1 MNAPVLTATVETWPL
16 ARTFRISRESR
27 DAATVVVATLTAGP
41 HTGRGESVPYRR
53 YGESPDSVLA
63 EINAFAKQSP
73 QTLDHDAIM
82 AGLPAGAARNAVDC
96 ALWDLRAKQT
106 GARAWSLA
114 GLDAPPTMTSAY
126 TISLD
131 TPDAMAAQAAEHRH
145 YPLLKL
151 KVTGDGDLER
161 VRAIRAAAP
170 EPALLVDA
178 NEAWRPEQ
186 LVAFDA
192 EMAAL
197 GVIAIEQPLPA
208 GQDDA
213 LLAHKG
219 QVPFCADES
228 CHTAADL
235 PSLAGK
241 YQMVNIK
248 LDKAGGL
255 TAALELL
262 AGARTQGFSV
272 MVGCMVGTSLAMAPA
287 MLMAASAE
295 VVDLDGPWLLAEDR
309 APSLLGQ
316 GMHLEA
322 IDPTLWG

>member
-1 MNAPVLTATVETWPL
+1 V
-16 ARTFRISRESR
+16 
-27 DAATVVVATLTAGP
+27 
-41 HTGRGESVPYRR
+41 
-53 YGESPDSVLA
+53 
-63 EINAFAKQSP
+63 
-73 QTLDHDAIM
+73 
-82 AGLPAGAARNAVDC
+82 
-96 ALWDLRAKQT
+96 
-106 GARAWSLA
+106 
-114 GLDAPPTMTSAY
+114 TSAY

-186 LVAFDA
+186 LAAFDA
-192 EMAAL
+192 EMGAL
-197 GVIAIEQPLPA
+197 GVVAIEQPLPA

-213 LLAHKG
+213 LLAHQG
-219 QVPFCADES
+219 QVPLCADES
-228 CHTAADL
+228 CHTTADL
-235 PSLAGK
+235 PFLLGK

-255 TAALELL
+255 TSALELL
-262 AGARTQGFSV
+262 AGARSQGFSV

-287 MLMAASAE
+287 MLLAADAQ

-309 APSLLGQ
+309 APSLLDQ
-316 GMHLEA
+316 DMRLAA
-322 IDPTLWG
+322 IDPALWG